1 MARNNKNTYIYKTQ
15 QDSIRRANERRKS
28 IDKYDSDKINL
39 VKEDIANIFQEMFK
53 GKEVIINSNVS
64 TISNPSKTFDAKQ
77 PTKTYEYSQVTEA
90 IKKLYDNNFYDVVSG
105 KISTAE
111 QLMMKSIENNV
122 KLQMV
127 NQAGKSNESLYSF
140 TEKIKYMRELKKPEN
155 NGTFIVYDLETL
167 GGKDAHGVWRPTHI
181 TEFSMHQ
188 YDSKGNGIDGKKIDI
203 LMGWRDKDEAE
214 HLFKRIKTA
223 IKDGTIDYDEEL
235 RVAAHRLSLYGHD
248 KVTSVF
254 DKDLGVYKTASF
266 IDSKYG
272 DHKDIDRIKKGIDFF
287 LDIGK
292 KTGVDEHGVPLDVKL
307 MMQTVANANTLLN
320 DNSKYAMLVDY
331 NGSMFD
337 KPIID
342 SFGNK
347 FIAQHPSL
355 KNLFDNGEFSLNA
368 SGHKHIDVQGALQH
382 FRNNFS
388 TKALLG
394 DKVHEIDEAR
404 LNRQEHYVKA
414 FYSKLFKDNGLKPH
428 EASSDVTALGY
439 FLTQEAEGLG
449 MPLIDYIAEKL
460 DPIAN
465 SKKVHNLEAG
475 QQILKAKGYY
485 NGTYGGKNMLNF
497 AIDNRTNSIFTADN
511 HMIRNGQILKQD
523 FNVGVGLNQGAYYQ
537 LGGVREIKAGNPY
550 LKIMSDIFPQYSSSN
565 MYAVT
570 LNMMT
575 TEDFKDSRLGAL
587 SQVVLF
593 NSETELQAFM
603 SNTFDVVAEKVDGE
617 FKVLNRDAFD
627 IREYDMINGKPI
639 FKDVNKNYAKSD
651 SKLINDAIEFSNR
664 KITTSRAENAINGDN
679 AYNNIRKALEIQ
691 NIAKDHLGRY
701 INDREL
707 NGIMSRNI
715 SEGKM
720 ALSIQEELANKIT
733 KVLEHKNGVYDST
746 IDNMS
751 TYMNTI
757 KDSSAYYTKLF
768 EALNNNEKFT
778 SQKSATVQKEM
789 FKRVDR
795 HLREFLA
802 TNIYEDFSRQ
812 KKSVLGDEA
821 LQAPIER
828 FKSMFEVDLAGMPG
842 AKKQQYF
849 DLVKAKES
857 GLLRLDLDKNNVE
870 YSLVSAVNTMLQ
882 GDKKI
887 RPEDEFALTNK
898 NFRKFVDYMLQDKT
912 FKKSI
917 GEDFR
922 NELFNIVNND
932 MEYNHIDVA
941 GRMISEFRNIKKANP
956 FAGIKSK
963 DLYMKDLTSTS
974 GFTNALNGEKFLNT
988 VDDLV
993 NTHLKDMDIRLING
1007 NRNAAEM
1014 FVKDNIL
1021 DFYVPK
1027 NPTNIVQTKARQ
1039 EMNNYLTELV
1049 YTADKIGAGISVNDY
1064 GDITLNSNGKITTL
1078 NLPKIKADG
1087 DSDIW
1092 YIQTGNMKNKLMGKL
1107 NINPTLG
1114 GKSVDMSVSTN
1125 FGAAIGSFPM
1135 SKTVEDFYNKNI
1147 SGKATKESMDY
1158 IETIVNTG
1166 KKKLIKNSTINGFN
1180 GNDLNSNRLMDVSSI
1195 SNVLQELFGENGK
1208 LNYLVKNKNFLDS
1221 NLQEVLGKDVARYIK
1236 SGKPIEELDA
1246 NMTKDLIKNMP
1257 HLLEIL
1263 GVKANVQ
1270 GTEVEEVLK
1279 QLSFTGNV
1287 KQSSSMIGVLGDMP
1301 LFSPHAA
1308 LSNLQ
1313 RPPILAA
1320 GNAIPLRTDAVRKL
1334 EGSGVLAGNII
1345 STASTDK
1352 ATMRYVAGVGE
1363 TTTDVMMNI
1372 AYVSTDAL
1380 DVIRTNNIDRVL
1392 ATKADVDSNYK
1403 ARMNSMFAK
1412 LNTYE
1417 QERHMDGRIAEKLY
1431 GLMPSKVQ
1439 NISASKDI
1447 ASAIEL
1453 MTEQEA
1459 KAQADLLIGLRGS
1472 VTIDKSGQ
1480 LSYKSATG
1488 KYVKRG
1494 DAIVQTLGFGDKL
1507 EAISPKVQ
1515 QGVFTHKFMKSN
1527 GMALTDEEI
1536 TKIINQNKSVFM
1548 ENGKLVSNTNAT
1560 IKLSNLLESKYEA
1573 TGLYRIQDI
1582 SAAGYIKPTTSS
1594 AEKGMT
1600 NLNYIKT
1607 GTLDKNVDNFFK
1619 SIGMQDVSRQ
1629 SVLYDESIDAILGH
1643 VGKNKVK
1650 SGLKA
1655 SGFKTVDALK
1665 QAINKERNMFNEFLM
1680 DDLFGGKAHM
1690 FVNDGV
1696 FKHGGSGQV
1705 QFGILNKAIDNY
1717 IKANN
1722 GDVEDTLKK
1731 VVDIINSNKEFQ
1743 FLSTKN
1749 LNTNKSQYTKFRM
1762 KDGRIHM
1769 DDMATNIENLTVSN
1783 IESLEKLIIQID
1795 NNIKDLGG
1803 DRVVHREGYVQK
1815 WNKETKEM
1823 EIVPIGDKP
1832 LFGDWMTQE
1841 IDGKKVFVTPIT
1853 KEDVKLLPDVETQTG
1868 TESEYFKLKDHLM
1881 SLKSRKNST
1890 NDQLKKQKLME
1901 EINIVEAQLK
1911 NYESVSKRMTVGSTE
1926 FQLLERIRVT
1936 DQHAQHMQDLIAKG
1950 ELTDEILASEALKGK
1965 IIRNSKGQLEVDKKL
1980 KEPVLDHWLQRFKG
1994 QLTYNPLE
2002 ELKLTA
2008 KDVAEGSPME
2018 HLSGVFERANK
2029 YGYDI
2034 GQDSAQKLYQL
2045 EMADYAVR
2053 FNQDGKIT
2061 TDKMK
2066 DLGFEVKKLDE
2077 INFEVDEIAKKNL
2090 LIDLGPE
2097 FEGNRFIAVAGT
2109 GHQLGDDDEILTN
2122 GQKQLRAL
2130 AHRYDEYKDN
2140 RHAPEEQRKIK
2151 ERMINQIDETKTAI
2165 KESIYGKNAY
2175 ADTLNKIQ
2183 VDDVNYRYKASGAVT
2198 SEFTPGLN
2206 KALKNS
2212 SSNLEINND
2221 LLSTRFIN
2229 NKSLSE
2235 WHKEGVHYDYKFV
2248 SLEAMQDMGMF
2259 NEDTMK
2265 AYGAKDRA
2273 DMIEKLKKYGTMD
2286 ITDRYPNNKNDS
2298 ILMTHVFL
2306 DTDYL
2311 VGNQTKVAGVSGLKM
2326 LLDHDGDSV
2335 SSFALRYKAADG
2347 TMLDYGMFLNNPE
2360 MVKEKSQEAYDTFA
2374 SMLAT
2379 TTIRAATENKKW
2391 AEDVN
2396 DILVKDAIK
2405 NTEMGDLTKTALVPD
2420 GQSIFGK
2427 ITPAGLSHM
2436 DTIEGTEEN
2445 RKQINT
2451 LLTKAKDFLNTNE
2464 VKGIEASDLDL
2475 GSAKSEIV
2483 LDKALTVMQEAKKQ
2497 GIINKDELSSFES
2510 SAIKKVAID
2519 RLALQNS
2526 ANTGVATTGA
2536 INVATNSI
2544 KRAAHDT
2551 LINQDAMSVDM
2562 IRSILDIP
2570 EQEAISSKKIVSA
2583 YDDTRGREMS
2593 EILNDMFNPQKN
2605 RKSTAIDQENMTD
2618 LRNWFKTHAK
2628 DKIEAVY
2635 DEFAPRMDKE
2645 VQEHI
2650 AANPGQKFNYIMD
2663 QFTNQLDSL
2672 SRNEYFQ
2679 AKRMNYKSRGYTGV
2693 GAGYSDDSYSAIV
2706 GKMIGKADDSFKIRA
2721 DEQQQIVE
2729 EAIKRQKNANAFYAN
2744 TQTTKQVSN
2753 AVSNMVDSLSS
2764 SSFKM
2769 GGSLA
2774 MGALGLAGGLMAAGY
2789 ASGNPLNDKQASQVA
2804 QEGQQPT
2811 QTMSIPDFMDKQGG
2825 FVTGNSQ
2832 QGYIINIK
2840 ADTKKGRKHMQR
2852 IMKQAA
2858 EASVGG
2864 AVSVNMNIRNSEERG
2879 ITDADIENFLERYF

>member
-53 GKEVIINSNVS
+53 GKEVIINSNIS
-64 TISNPSKTFDAKQ
+64 TISNPSKIFNAKQ

-105 KISTAE
+105 KINTAE

-140 TEKIKYMRELKKPEN
+140 TEKMKYMRELKKPEN
-155 NGTFIVYDLETL
+155 NGTFIAYDLETL

-188 YDSKGNGIDGKKIDI
+188 YDAKGNEIDGKKIDI

-223 IKDGTIDYDEEL
+223 IKDETIDYDEEL

-254 DKDLGVYKTASF
+254 DSKLGVYKTNSF

-272 DHKDIDRIKKGIDFF
+272 DHKDIDRIRKGIDFF

-292 KTGVDEHGVPLDVKL
+292 KTGVDENGVPLDVKL
-307 MMQTVANANTLLN
+307 MMQTVANANNLLN
-320 DNSKYAMLVDY
+320 DNNKYAMLVDY

-347 FIAQHPSL
+347 FMAQHPSL
-355 KNLFDNGEFSLNA
+355 KNLFDNGEFSLSA
-368 SGHKHIDVQGALQH
+368 PGYKHMDAQGALQH

-414 FYSKLFKDNGLKPH
+414 LYSKQFKDLGLKPH
-428 EASSDVTALGY
+428 EASSDVTALS
-439 FLTQEAEGLG
+439 FFFTQEAEGLG

-465 SKKVHNLEAG
+465 SKKVHNLESG
-475 QQILKAKGYY
+475 QHILKAKGYY

-497 AIDNRTNSIFTADN
+497 AVDNRTNNIFTADN
-511 HMIRNGQILKQD
+511 HMIRNGQIIKQD

-537 LGGVREIKAGNPY
+537 LGGVRQIKAGDPY
-550 LKIMSDIFPQYSSSN
+550 LKTMSDIFPQYSSSD

-575 TEDFKDSRLGAL
+575 TEEFKDSRLGSL

-593 NSETELQAFM
+593 NSETELQSFM
-603 SNTFDVVAEKVDGE
+603 SNTFDVVAEKVNGE
-617 FKVLNRDAFD
+617 FKILNRDAFD
-627 IREYDMINGKPI
+627 IREYDMIKGKPV

-651 SKLINDAIEFSNR
+651 KQLINDAIGFSNR

-691 NIAKDHLGRY
+691 DIAKDHLGRY
-701 INDREL
+701 INDREM

-757 KDSSAYYTKLF
+757 KESSAYYTKLF
-768 EALNNNEKFT
+768 EALNNNEKF
-778 SQKSATVQKEM
+778 SGQKSMTVQKEM

-795 HLREFLA
+795 HLRESLA

-812 KKSVLGDEA
+812 KKSVLGDES
-821 LQAPIER
+821 LQAPIEK
-828 FKSMFEVDLAGMPG
+828 FKSMFEVDLAGIPG

-857 GLLRLDLDKNNVE
+857 GLLRLDLDKNNIE

-882 GDKKI
+882 GDRKI
-887 RPEDEFALTNK
+887 RPQDEFELTNK
-898 NFRKFVDYMLQDKT
+898 NFRKFIDYMLQDKT

-941 GRMISEFRNIKKANP
+941 GRMISEFRNIKKADP

-974 GFTNALNGEKFLNT
+974 GYTKALNGEKFLNT
-988 VDDLV
+988 IDDLV

-1027 NPTNIVQTKARQ
+1027 NPANIVQTKARQ
-1039 EMNNYLTELV
+1039 EMTNYLTELV

-1087 DSDIW
+1087 DSNIW
-1092 YIQTGNMKNKLMGKL
+1092 YIQTGNMKNKLIGKL
-1107 NINPTLG
+1107 NIDPILG
-1114 GKSVDMSVSTN
+1114 GKSVDINISTN

-1135 SKTVEDFYNKNI
+1135 SKTVEEFYSKNI

-1158 IETIVNTG
+1158 METIINAG

-1195 SNVLQELFGENGK
+1195 SNVLQDLFGKNGNM
-1208 LNYLVKNKNFLDS
+1208 NYLVKNHNFLDS

-1263 GVKANVQ
+1263 GLRANVQ
-1270 GTEVEEVLK
+1270 GTEVEKVLK

-1320 GNAIPLRTDAVRKL
+1320 GNAIPLRMDAVKKL
-1334 EGSGVLAGNII
+1334 EGSGVLAGNIV

-1352 ATMRYVAGVGE
+1352 ATMRYVTGIGE

-1380 DVIRTNNIDRVL
+1380 DVIRTNNIDKVL

-1459 KAQADLLIGLRGS
+1459 KEQADLLIGLKGS
-1472 VTIDKSGQ
+1472 VTINKSGQ

-1494 DAIVQTLGFGDKL
+1494 DTLVQTLGFGDKL

-1515 QGVFTHKFMKSN
+1515 QGIFTHKFMKSN

-1582 SAAGYIKPTTSS
+1582 SAAGFIKPTTSS

-1607 GTLDKNVDNFFK
+1607 GTLDKNVDSFFK
-1619 SIGMQDVSRQ
+1619 SIGMQNVSRQ
-1629 SVLYDESIDAILGH
+1629 SVLYDESIDAILSH

-1650 SGLKA
+1650 AGLKS
-1655 SGFKTVDALK
+1655 SGFETVSALK
-1665 QAINKERNMFNEFLM
+1665 EAINKERNMFNEFLM
-1680 DDLFGGKAHM
+1680 DDIFGGKAHM

-1731 VVDIINSNKEFQ
+1731 VTDIINSNERYQ

-1749 LNTNKSQYTKFRM
+1749 LNTNKANYTKFRM

-1769 DDMATNIENLTVSN
+1769 DDMATNIENLTISDIN
-1783 IESLEKLIIQID
+1783 KLENLIVKID
-1795 NNIKDLGG
+1795 DKIKDLGG
-1803 DRVVHREGYVQK
+1803 DSVVHREGYVQK

-1823 EIVPIGDKP
+1823 EVVPIGDKP
-1832 LFGDWMTQE
+1832 LFGDWITQE

-1868 TESEYFKLKDHLM
+1868 TESEYFKLKDHLI

-1890 NDQLKKQKLME
+1890 NNQLEKQKLME

-1911 NYESVSKRMTVGSTE
+1911 NYESVSKRMTIGSTE

-2008 KDVAEGSPME
+2008 KDVAEGSSME

-2053 FNQDGKIT
+2053 FNQNGKIT

-2097 FEGNRFIAVAGT
+2097 FEGNRFIAIAGT
-2109 GHQLGDDDEILTN
+2109 GHQLNDDEEILTN
-2122 GQKQLRAL
+2122 GQKQLKAL
-2130 AHRYDEYKDN
+2130 ARRYDEYKDK
-2140 RHAPEEQRKIK
+2140 RHDPEEQRIIR
-2151 ERMINQIDETKTAI
+2151 ERVIDQIDDTKTAI

-2175 ADTLNKIQ
+2175 ADTLNKVQ

-2206 KALKNS
+2206 KAIKNS
-2212 SSNLEINND
+2212 SSDLEINND

-2229 NKSLSE
+2229 NKSLNE

-2265 AYGAKDRA
+2265 SYGAKDRA
-2273 DMIEKLKKYGTMD
+2273 DMIEKLKKFGTMD

-2306 DTDYL
+2306 DTDL
-2311 VGNQTKVAGVSGLKM
+2311 VGNQTKVAGASGLKM

-2347 TMLDYGMFLNNPE
+2347 TMLDYGMFLNNPD
-2360 MVKEKSQEAYDTFA
+2360 MVKQKSQEAYDTFA

-2379 TTIRAATENKKW
+2379 TTTRAATENKKY

-2420 GQSIFGK
+2420 GKSIFGK

-2445 RKQINT
+2445 RKQIDN
-2451 LLTKAKDFLNTNE
+2451 LLLKAKDFLSTNE
-2464 VKGIEASDLDL
+2464 IKGIEASDLDL

-2483 LDKALTVMQEAKKQ
+2483 LDKALTVMQEAKAQ
-2497 GIINKDELSSFES
+2497 GIIDKDELLSFES

-2583 YDDTRGREMS
+2583 YNDTRGREMS

-2605 RKSTAIDQENMTD
+2605 RKSTAIDSENMTD

-2635 DEFAPRMDKE
+2635 DEFAPRMDKV

-2650 AANPGQKFNYIMD
+2650 EANPGQKFDYMMNR
-2663 QFTNQLDSL
+2663 FTNQLEDL

-2679 AKRMNYKSRGYTGV
+2679 AKRMNYKSRGYAGV
-2693 GAGYSDDSYSAIV
+2693 GAGNSDDSYSAIV
-2706 GKMIGKADDSFKIRA
+2706 GKMIGKADDSYRIRA
-2721 DEQQQIVE
+2721 NEQQQIVE
-2729 EAIKRQKNANAFYAN
+2729 EAIKRQKNANEFYAN
-2744 TQTTKQVSN
+2744 SQTTKQVSN
-2753 AVSNMVDSLSS
+2753 AISNMVDSLGS

-2774 MGALGLAGGLMAAGY
+2774 MGALGLAGGLMVAGY

-2804 QEGQQPT
+2804 EEGQQPI

-2840 ADTKKGRKHMQR
+2840 ADTKKGKKHMQQ

-2858 EASVGG
+2858 QASVGG
-2864 AVSVNMNIRNSEERG
+2864 AVSVNMNIRNSGDRG
-2879 ITDADIENFLERYF
+2879 ITDTDIENFLERHF

>member
-28 IDKYDSDKINL
+28 IDKYDNDKINL

-64 TISNPSKTFDAKQ
+64 TINNPSNNFKGKQ
-77 PTKTYEYSQVTEA
+77 VNKDYEYSQITEA

-122 KLQMV
+122 KLQMI
-127 NQAGKSNESLYSF
+127 NQAGKSNESLHSF
-140 TEKIKYMRELKKPEN
+140 NEKMKYMKELKKE
-155 NGTFIVYDLETL
+155 NGTFIAYDLETL

-188 YDSKGNGIDGKKIDI
+188 YDSKGNKIDGKKIDI

-254 DKDLGVYKTASF
+254 DNKLGVYKTNSF

-272 DHKDIDRIKKGIDFF
+272 DHKDLDRIRKGIDFF

-292 KTGVDEHGVPLDVKL
+292 KTGVDEYGVPLDVKL
-307 MMQTVANANTLLN
+307 MMQTIADANNLLN
-320 DNSKYAMLVDY
+320 DKNKYAMLVDY

-355 KNLFDNGEFSLNA
+355 KKIFDNGEFSLNA
-368 SGHKHIDVQGALQH
+368 PGYKHMDAQGALQH

-414 FYSKLFKDNGLKPH
+414 LYSKQFKDLGLKPH
-428 EASSDVTALGY
+428 EASSDVTALS
-439 FLTQEAEGLG
+439 FFFTQDAEGLG

-460 DPIAN
+460 NPIAN

-475 QQILKAKGYY
+475 QHILKAKGYY

-497 AIDNRTNSIFTADN
+497 AVDNRTNNIFTADN

-537 LGGVREIKAGNPY
+537 LDGVRQIKAGDPY
-550 LKIMSDIFPQYSSSN
+550 LKTMSDIFPQYSSSD

-575 TEDFKDSRLGAL
+575 TDEFKDTRLGSL

-593 NSETELQAFM
+593 NSETELQSFM

-617 FKVLNRDAFD
+617 FKILNRDAFD
-627 IREYDMINGKPI
+627 IREYDMIKGKPV

-651 SKLINDAIEFSNR
+651 KQLISDAINHSNK

-679 AYNNIRKALEIQ
+679 AYNNIKRALEIQ

-701 INDREL
+701 INDREM

-757 KDSSAYYTKLF
+757 KDSSNYYAKL
-768 EALNNNEKFT
+768 LDVLHSNEKFS
-778 SQKSATVQKEM
+778 SQKSITVQKEM

-795 HLREFLA
+795 HLRETLA

-828 FKSMFEVDLAGMPG
+828 FKSMFEIDLAGIPG

-887 RPEDEFALTNK
+887 RPQDEFELTNK
-898 NFRKFVDYMLQDKT
+898 NFRKFVDYMLQDKA
-912 FKKSI
+912 FKKNIS
-917 GEDFR
+917 EDFR
-922 NELFNIVNND
+922 SELINIANND
-932 MEYNHIDVA
+932 MQFNHIDVA
-941 GRMISEFRNIKKANP
+941 GRMISEFRNIKKVDP

-974 GFTNALNGEKFLNT
+974 GFINALNGDKFLNSM
-988 VDDLV
+988 DDLI
-993 NTHLKDMDIRLING
+993 NSHINDMDIRLING
-1007 NRNAAEM
+1007 NRNAAES
-1014 FVKDNIL
+1014 FVKDNLL

-1027 NPTNIVQTKARQ
+1027 NPTNIVQTKARE
-1039 EMNNYLTELV
+1039 EMSNYLTDLV
-1049 YTADKIGAGISVNDY
+1049 YSADKIGANISVNNY
-1064 GDITLNSNGKITTL
+1064 GDITLNSSGKITTL

-1087 DSDIW
+1087 DSDVW
-1092 YIQTGNMKNKLMGKL
+1092 YIQTGNMKNKLIGKL
-1107 NINPTLG
+1107 NINPILG
-1114 GKSVDMSVSTN
+1114 GKSVDMNVSTN
-1125 FGAAIGSFPM
+1125 FGAAIGSYPM
-1135 SKTVEDFYNKNI
+1135 SKTLEKFYGDNI

-1158 IETIVNTG
+1158 LETVVNTS
-1166 KKKLIKNSTINGFN
+1166 KKKIIKNSTINGFN
-1180 GNDLNSNRLMDVSSI
+1180 GNDLNSNRLIDVSSI
-1195 SNVLQELFGENGK
+1195 SNVLQELFGKNGNM
-1208 LNYLVKNKNFLDS
+1208 NYLVKNKNFLDS
-1221 NLQEVLGKDVARYIK
+1221 NLQEVLGKDVSRYIQ

-1263 GVKANVQ
+1263 GVRANVQ

-1279 QLSFTGNV
+1279 QISFTGNV
-1287 KQSSSMIGVLGDMP
+1287 KQSSSMIGVLGDMS

-1320 GNAIPLRTDAVRKL
+1320 GNAIPLRMDAVKKL
-1334 EGSGVLAGNII
+1334 EGSGVLAGNIV

-1352 ATMRYVAGVGE
+1352 ATMRYVTGVGE

-1380 DVIRTNNIDRVL
+1380 DVIRTNNIDKVL
-1392 ATKADVDSNYK
+1392 TSKSNVDNNYK
-1403 ARMNSMFAK
+1403 ERMNSMFAK

-1459 KAQADLLIGLRGS
+1459 KDQADLLIGLRGS
-1472 VTIDKSGQ
+1472 IKIDKSGQ

-1494 DAIVQTLGFGDKL
+1494 DTIVQTLGFGDKL

-1527 GMALTDEEI
+1527 GMSLTDEEI
-1536 TKIINQNKSVFM
+1536 TKIINQNKSIFI

-1560 IKLSNLLESKYEA
+1560 TKLSDLLESKYEA

-1582 SAAGYIKPTTSS
+1582 SAAGFIKPTTSS

-1650 SGLKA
+1650 AGLKA
-1655 SGFKTVDALK
+1655 SGFNTVDALK
-1665 QAINKERNMFNEFLM
+1665 QAINVERNKFNEFLM

-1696 FKHGGSGQV
+1696 FKHGGAGQV

-1722 GDVEDTLKK
+1722 GNVEDTLEK
-1731 VVDIINSNKEFQ
+1731 VVGIINSNKEFQ

-1749 LNTNKSQYTKFRM
+1749 LNTNKAAYTKFSIQN
-1762 KDGRIHM
+1762 GRIYM
-1769 DDMATNIENLTVSN
+1769 DDMATNIDNLTVSN
-1783 IESLEKLIIQID
+1783 IKSLEKLIMKID
-1795 NNIKDLGG
+1795 EKIEKLGG
-1803 DRVVHREGYVQK
+1803 DKIVHKEGYVQK
-1815 WNKETKEM
+1815 WNEKTKEM
-1823 EIVPIGDKP
+1823 EVVPIDKNKP
-1832 LFGDWMTQE
+1832 LFGDWLSQE

-1868 TESEYFKLKDHLM
+1868 TESEYFKLKDQLM

-1890 NDQLKKQKLME
+1890 DNQLEKQKLIE
-1901 EINIVEAQLK
+1901 EIGVIEAQLK

-1936 DQHAQHMQDLIAKG
+1936 DQHAQQMQDLIAKG
-1950 ELTDEILASEALKGK
+1950 KLSDEILASEALKGK
-1965 IIRNSKGQLEVDKKL
+1965 VIRNSKGQLQVDEKL

-1994 QLTYNPLE
+1994 QLTFNPLE

-2008 KDVAEGSPME
+2008 EDVAKGEPLE
-2018 HLSGVFERANK
+2018 HLSNVFDRATK

-2045 EMADYAVR
+2045 EMADYAVK
-2053 FNQDGKIT
+2053 FNQNGKIT

-2066 DLGFEVKKLDE
+2066 DLGFEVKKIDE

-2109 GHQLGDDDEILTN
+2109 GHKLGEDDEILTN
-2122 GQKQLRAL
+2122 GQKQIRAL
-2130 AHRYDEYKDN
+2130 AHRYDEYKN
-2140 RHAPEEQRKIK
+2140 MRHDLEAQREIK
-2151 ERMINQIDETKTAI
+2151 ERVVDQIDEARTAI

-2206 KALKNS
+2206 KAIKKS
-2212 SSNLEINND
+2212 SSDLEINND
-2221 LLSTRFIN
+2221 LLSTRVIN
-2229 NKSLSE
+2229 GKSLNE

-2265 AYGAKDRA
+2265 LYGAKDRT
-2273 DMIEKLKKYGTMD
+2273 DMINKLKKFGTMD

-2306 DTDYL
+2306 DTDL
-2311 VGNQTKVAGVSGLKM
+2311 VGNQTKVAGASGLKM

-2335 SSFALRYKAADG
+2335 SSFALRYKADDG
-2347 TMLDYGMFLNNPE
+2347 TMLDYGMFLNNPD
-2360 MVKEKSQEAYDTFA
+2360 MVKQKSQKAYDTFA
-2374 SMLAT
+2374 DMLAIT
-2379 TTIRAATENKKW
+2379 TTRAATENKKW

-2396 DILVKDAIK
+2396 DILIKDAIK

-2420 GQSIFGK
+2420 GKSIFGK
-2427 ITPAGLSHM
+2427 ITPAGISHM
-2436 DTIEGTEEN
+2436 DTMQGTEEN
-2445 RKQINT
+2445 RKQIDN
-2451 LLTKAKDFLNTNE
+2451 LLTQAKSFLSTND
-2464 VKGIEASDLDL
+2464 VKDIKASDLDL
-2475 GSAKSEIV
+2475 TSAKSEIV
-2483 LDKALTVMQEAKKQ
+2483 LDKALTVMEQAKNQ
-2497 GIINKDELSSFES
+2497 GVINEDTLSSFEN

-2544 KRAAHDT
+2544 KKAAHDT
-2551 LINQDAMSVDM
+2551 LIKQDAMSVDM

-2583 YDDTRGREMS
+2583 YNDTRGREMS
-2593 EILNDMFNPQKN
+2593 EILNDMFDPRKN
-2605 RKSTAIDQENMTD
+2605 RTSTTIDSENMTD
-2618 LRNWFKTHAK
+2618 LRNWFKAHAK
-2628 DKIEAVY
+2628 DKIESVY
-2635 DEFAPRMDKE
+2635 DEFAPRMDKA

-2650 AANPGQKFNYIMD
+2650 TANPSQKFDYIMD
-2663 QFTNQLDSL
+2663 QFTNQLQSL
-2672 SRNEYFQ
+2672 SGNEYFQ
-2679 AKRMNYKSRGYTGV
+2679 AKRMNYKSRGYAGI
-2693 GAGYSDDSYSAIV
+2693 GAGMSDDSYSAVV
-2706 GKMIGKADDSFKIRA
+2706 GKMIGKADDSFNIRYN
-2721 DEQQQIVE
+2721 EQQQMVE
-2729 EAIKRQKNANAFYAN
+2729 EAIKRQKNASEFYAN

-2753 AVSNMVDSLSS
+2753 AISNMVDSLSS
-2764 SSFKM
+2764 SSFKV
-2769 GGSLA
+2769 GGGLA

-2804 QEGQQPT
+2804 QEQQPT
-2811 QTMSIPDFMDKQGG
+2811 QTMSVPDFMDKQGG

-2864 AVSVNMNIRNSEERG
+2864 AVSVNMNIRNSGEKG
-2879 ITDADIENFLERYF
+2879 ITDSDIENFLERHF